1 MPTIPASPDRGSEYP
16 DAPPAIDIN
25 PSRFGRDAA
34 AMASMGGEIADFGNK
49 LIAVRKQAED
59 AEAFSNAVTDD
70 AVEFAKMER
79 DAQAAGPG
87 PVNKGWSVRGEQPV
101 SMADSLQKKMRER
114 SDGQMKALPSDE
126 ARRRYR
132 TASQGQIAEAYA
144 RNIKWERRQLS
155 EGYLVNIGERNKKLT
170 LENYQ
175 DPSLEKALSS
185 IEILK
190 QDIDGNTGTVL
201 SAQDAPVAYRELGGN
216 IVKSYFNGLADAS
229 VEMSTEK
236 RLGVIAHGR
245 EILKNPPKGFAAL
258 LAADDVKALSAKLD
272 SAEREGRVN
281 DSYRVELEKKAT
293 QERRDA
299 VQNQLLTDIYEG
311 RGSVKN
317 ILRSNL
323 DPDKKQVMLNVLKA
337 RLNEPKIPNPNV
349 LREVV
354 ERIYADGDD
363 PRKITTEDQV
373 TRLYTKGNLTWDQ
386 KQKAISELRSMGKV
400 GGQVEVDLKRQLL
413 KQADATL
420 VKRDALGMADP
431 DGQEAMA
438 KFTSYVLSEIER
450 QKSEGKPVRDLL
462 DANSPNYLGK
472 AIANYRKTPQEIMRA
487 QIDRMRMKSRS
498 APTPVNPSTA
508 PEGKVLMIRPDGVQG
523 YVPKARADYYRKRG
537 YKEAK

>member
-132 TASQGQIAEAYA
+132 AASQGQIAEAYA

-245 EILKNPPKGFAAL
+245 EILKNPPKEFAAL